1 MSLFTYLFG
10 KGYKGGPDFNLERT
24 HYYDLNGIELEMT
37 VPDSNIVFAPSS
49 APPLYPFKLSGWFE
63 ANCEQS
69 ANHFYVDC
77 DAGGMWAYVGPYW
90 KVGREPFGVLSLSVR
105 IKRTLPDYTLAHSDL
120 NALEA
125 AIRWDYEEHFEAEE
139 PGKYGRGQNRQTR
152 KEARERFSQS
162 HWQNDEGRRREAL
175 HIKKWSRELPEHF
188 ETREYGTQRWLYYAL
203 EREPNY
209 PKHHYCQPLDEQYY
223 LDVFFSYR
231 LDFPQYLHLWKD
243 HAEAAE
249 QRMIER
255 IRLNFPGRVHEH
267 S

>member
-1 MSLFTYLFG
+1 MSIFTYLFG

-37 VPDSNIVFAPSS
+37 VPDSNIVFAPSDQ
-49 APPLYPFKLSGWFE
+49 PPTFPFKSPGWFE
-63 ANCEQS
+63 DNCKQL
-69 ANHFYVDC
+69 ANHFYIGIE
-77 DAGGMWAYVGPYW
+77 AGGSWAYVGPYW
-90 KVGREPFGVLSLSVR
+90 KVGREPFGVLSLGAR
-105 IKRTLPDYTLAHSDL
+105 IKRALPDYPLAPGDL
-120 NALEA
+120 DLLQS
-125 AIRWDYEEHFEAEE
+125 AIRWDYEAYFEVAE
-139 PGKYGRGQNRQTR
+139 PGKYGRGENRKTR
-152 KEARERFSQS
+152 EEAQEIYGKPHWDNQIGREQMAAYIENRCF
-162 HWQNDEGRRREAL
+162 
-175 HIKKWSRELPEHF
+175 ELPEHF

-203 EREPNY
+203 DEEPNY

-249 QRMIER
+249 QRMMER

-267 S
+267 L